1 MKENQEIELLKA
13 EINEKIAMLKEL
25 ASKDHINEGIK
36 KLIREDMR
44 YYEQE
49 IKDLKENCK

>member
-1 MKENQEIELLKA
+1 MKENQEIEMLKA

-25 ASKDHINEGIK
+25 ASKDHINEYIK